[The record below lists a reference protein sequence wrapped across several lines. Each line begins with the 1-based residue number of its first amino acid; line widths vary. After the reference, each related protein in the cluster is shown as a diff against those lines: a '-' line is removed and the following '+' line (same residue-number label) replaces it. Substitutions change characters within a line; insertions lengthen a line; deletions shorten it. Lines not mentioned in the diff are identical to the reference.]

1 MTAPAKFGHVALCTT
16 DVARLRAWYCLV
28 LEAQVMFENDFVGFV
43 TYDDEHHRLAIINRG
58 IEIPTGPSPLD
69 HISFTYAT
77 LGDLLDTYER
87 LKREGIAPHR
97 TINHGGTTSMYYRD
111 PDGNQVELQI
121 DNFATLEETVAFIE
135 SDVFAAN
142 PIGVEFDADRLVER
156 FRQGDPVAELVKQ
169 GSA

>member
-1 MTAPAKFGHVALCTT
+1 MVSPAKFAHVALCTS

-28 LEAQVMFENDFVGFV
+28 LEARVMFENDHVGFV

-58 IEIPTGPSPLD
+58 TDQVPQPGTLD
-69 HISFTYAT
+69 HFSFTYAT

-87 LKREGIAPHR
+87 LMAEGITPHR

-121 DNFATLEETVAFIE
+121 DNFATLAETVAFIE

-142 PIGVEFDADRLVER
+142 PIGVEFDADRLVAK
-156 FRQGDPVAELVKQ
+156 FRRGVPVSELVKQ

>member
-1 MTAPAKFGHVALCTT
+1 MTSPVKLGHVALCTT
-16 DVARLRAWYCLV
+16 DVARLRAWYCTV
-28 LEAQVMFENDFVGFV
+28 LKARVMFESDFVGFI

-58 IEIPTGPSPLD
+58 VEPAPGPSRLD

-77 LGDLLDTYER
+77 LGDLLGTYER
-87 LKREGIAPHR
+87 LKDDGITPHR

-121 DNFATLEETVAFIE
+121 DNFATLEETAAFLE
-135 SDVFAAN
+135 SEVFAAN
-142 PIGVEFDADRLVER
+142 PIGVEFDADKLAER
-156 FRQGDPVAELVKQ
+156 FQRGDPVAELVKQ